1 MIFSYLLSYI
11 SRQQV
16 MATRPTR
23 SRKRRHRSLDSDV
36 IRACTHSPP
45 SKRRRLTT
53 SVLPSRSSSKQY
65 EDRQHWMRDNLTKLR
80 NDNKISDVTF
90 VLPAKSGTLRT
101 DPEHSEHN
109 NDPAS
114 LSDDDQ
120 PSNTTK
126 TFKCIRALFAAV
138 CFNSFSLCTLLCLD
152 FML

>member
-1 MIFSYLLSYI
+1 
-11 SRQQV
+11 

-23 SRKRRHRSLDSDV
+23 SRKRRHRSSDSDV
-36 IRACTHSPP
+36 IHSRTLSPP

-53 SVLPSRSSSKQY
+53 SVLPSRSASKQY
-65 EDRQHWMRDNLTKLR
+65 ENRQHWMRDNLTKLR

-90 VLPAKSGTLRT
+90 VLPAKPGTPRT
-101 DPEHSEHN
+101 NRAHSEHN
-109 NDPAS
+109 NDAAS

-138 CFNSFSLCTLLCLD
+138 CVFLYFLSLQRIASFD
-152 FML
+152 